1 MRAPLNTHKTCSDNF
16 RHSPK
21 IAVAFIISSPPV
33 SFLQVGH
40 KAMASTSRG
49 VKDVSD
55 RPPHSDVRDEDPI
68 EQAHLAEGTGKRK
81 RARSTPLTSPTPV
94 ATPTTCDEVGII

>member
-1 MRAPLNTHKTCSDNF
+1 MRAPLNPHKTCSDNF

-40 KAMASTSRG
+40 KASTSRG

-55 RPPHSDVRDEDPI
+55 RTPNSDVRDEDPI

-81 RARSTPLTSPTPV
+81 GARSTPLTSPTPV
-94 ATPTTCDEVGII
+94 ATPSTCDEVGII